1 MAPIAVGTVRTG
13 PNPRYEQMLSIIGD
27 LQAEAA
33 SLKDRQAALAR
44 QIAGFEAR
52 QARLTGLA
60 PRYKELMRKR
70 DLLER
75 DLMSE
80 VRQDVDTG
88 VSRFDRIRVLE
99 PASVPVRP
107 TAMRSIVAV
116 TAFVLAC
123 FAAIVAGLLK
133 ALTRTGFATRRSV
146 ERTLDLPVLATVG
159 EV

>member
-1 MAPIAVGTVRTG
+1 
-13 PNPRYEQMLSIIGD
+13 MLSVIGD

-33 SLKDRQAALAR
+33 SLKDQQAALAR

-52 QARLTGLA
+52 QARLTSLT

-88 VSRFDRIRVLE
+88 VSRFDGIRVLE
-99 PASVPVRP
+99 PASIPVRP
-107 TAMRSIVAV
+107 TATRSVVAV
-116 TAFVLAC
+116 LAFLLAC
-123 FAAIVAGLLK
+123 LAAIVAGLLK